1 MSSGSGPDGVRMGQ
15 GQQGF
20 GILKSVHLGARRAIR
35 VPGE

>member
-1 MSSGSGPDGVRMGQ
+1 MSSGSGPDGVRMGR

>member
-20 GILKSVHLGARRAIR
+20 EILKSVHLGARCTIR